1 MSEGETDDVV
11 SQEGMALA
19 GRVILMN
26 GPSINLGR
34 ENYITLMIMI
44 ISNPIVFVV
53 CAFVNV
59 GGRHPSSEAGQ
70 LKY

>member
-1 MSEGETDDVV
+1 MV
-11 SQEGMALA
+11 
-19 GRVILMN
+19 LMN
-26 GPSINLGR
+26 GPSINLER
-34 ENYITLMIMI
+34 ANYITIMIMI

-59 GGRHPSSEAGQ
+59 NVGGRHPSSEAGQ